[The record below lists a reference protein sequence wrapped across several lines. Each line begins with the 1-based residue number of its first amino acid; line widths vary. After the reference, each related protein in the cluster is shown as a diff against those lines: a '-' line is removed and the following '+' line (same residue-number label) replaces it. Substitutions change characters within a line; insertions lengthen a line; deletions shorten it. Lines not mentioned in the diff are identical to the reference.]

1 MRTPQPSPWYV
12 SLYTV
17 SLQGVAALALLAVLA
32 SWNPLLAQTDEEEED
47 PKEETIT
54 LTTSDGVQLQCTYFR
69 GEDGRNSIPV
79 ILIHGEGGDRGQ
91 FDSLARYLQATNK
104 CAVIVPDLRKHGG
117 STRQKNIRINE
128 MVDLKKKLTREDVLH
143 MTHFDIKACKKHL
156 VMKNN
161 EAKLNIDRL
170 CVLGAEEGCIV
181 AMNYSVNDWSAQQLA
196 GFRQG
201 RDVKAVI
208 FVSPTINFR
217 GVTMLEALRHPATPF
232 FSVLLTAG
240 SRTAKMAST
249 VNRMKKQFDTLQIR
263 ATKNG
268 QAIYAKLPSTSLQG
282 TAMLNKKLNT
292 EALISQFIN
301 KHLNKMEDHK
311 WADRKSPQE

>member
-1 MRTPQPSPWYV
+1 MRSSQPSPWYV
-12 SLYTV
+12 SLWTV
-17 SLQGVAALALLAVLA
+17 SLQSVAALALLAVLA

-69 GEDGRNSIPV
+69 GEDGRDSVPL

-91 FDSLARYLQATNK
+91 FDLLARYLQATNK
-104 CAVIVPDLRKHGG
+104 CAIIVPDLRKHGG
-117 STRQKNIRINE
+117 STRVKDVRNNK
-128 MVDLKKKLTREDVLH
+128 MVDMNKKLTRDDVLN
-143 MTHFDIKACKKHL
+143 MAMSDIKACKKHL
-156 VMKNN
+156 VKKNN
-161 EAKLNIDRL
+161 EGKLNIDRL
-170 CVLGAEEGCIV
+170 CILGAEEGCIV
-181 AMNYSVNDWSAQQLA
+181 AMNYMAIDWSAQQFA

-217 GVTMLEALRHPATPF
+217 GVTMLSALRHPAVPLL
-232 FSVLLTAG
+232 SVLLTAG

-263 ATKNG
+263 APEKG
-268 QAIYAKLPSTSLQG
+268 QAIYAKLPSTTLQG

-301 KHLNKMEDHK
+301 KHLNKMEEHK
-311 WADRKSPQE
+311 WAVRKSPGD